1 MVVGMKRLIISND
14 CLRYSLI
21 PPEMVSMFGVNNIT
35 TSYEV
40 LLQQSIEIKHSVLL
54 VPIYLSMMDSNVN
67 HIKIKIYLKCL
78 METR

>member
-35 TSYEV
+35 TSFEV
-40 LLQQSIEIKHSVLL
+40 LLQQSIEIKQCFIGTNLFE
-54 VPIYLSMMDSNVN
+54 YDG
-67 HIKIKIYLKCL
+67 
-78 METR
+78 